1 MAKPQSRAELKD
13 YCMRRLGWPVVQINV
28 DDSQI
33 EDRVD
38 DALQFFAEYH
48 FDGVERT
55 YFSKQVTQED
65 IDNGYIDLTK
75 PTLADTD
82 TDGIVIKAAPAIDPD
97 GNSIISVVRCF
108 QLFDTLGGLGMFDA
122 KYQIALNDLFGL
134 RTNTYGDS
142 LIGYNLTR
150 SHMQMLQDMLTPEKS
165 IRFSRVTNKIYVET
179 NWKEKMTKGD
189 YLVFEAYRILNPAL
203 YPEIY
208 NDRLL
213 KMYLTALIKLQ
224 WGLNLSKFSGMSLPG
239 GVSFNGTNMASE
251 AKAEVEKIEEEVQ
264 SRYELPPQGFIG

>member
-97 GNSIISVVRCF
+97 GKSIISVVRCF

-122 KYQIALNDLFGL
+122 KYQMALNDLFGL

-264 SRYELPPQGFIG
+264 SHYELPPQGFIG

>member
-1 MAKPQSRAELKD
+1 MAKPSTREQLKD
-13 YCMRRLGWPVVQINV
+13 YCLRRLGYPVVQINV

-48 FDGVERT
+48 FDGVERV
-55 YFSKQVTQED
+55 YLRKQVTQQD
-65 IDNGYIDLTK
+65 IERGYIDLTQ
-75 PTLADTD
+75 PTLAATD
-82 TDGIVIKAAPAIDPD
+82 DGIEIKAAPALDPD
-97 GNSIISVVRCF
+97 GNSIISVIRCF

-122 KYQIALNDLFGL
+122 KYQIALNDLYGL

-142 LIGYNLTR
+142 LIGYNITR
-150 SHMQMLQDMLTPEKS
+150 SHMQMLQDMLTPEKM
-165 IRFSRVTNKIYVET
+165 IEFSRVTNRIYVET
-179 NWKEKMTKGD
+179 NWSEKMTKGD
-189 YLVFEAYRILNPAL
+189 YLVFEAYKILDPSL

-213 KMYLTALIKLQ
+213 KMYLTALIKQQ

-239 GVSFNGTNMASE
+239 GVSFNGANMASE
-251 AKAEVEKIEEEVQ
+251 AKSEVEKIENEIQ
-264 SRYELPPQGFIG
+264 AKYELPPQGFIG

>member
-97 GNSIISVVRCF
+97 GKSIISVVRCF

-165 IRFSRVTNKIYVET
+165 IRFSRVTNRIYVET

-189 YLVFEAYRILNPAL
+189 YLVFEAYRILDPAL

>member
-65 IDNGYIDLTK
+65 IDNGYVDLTK

-97 GNSIISVVRCF
+97 GKSIISVVRCF

-165 IRFSRVTNKIYVET
+165 IRFSRVTNRIYVET

-189 YLVFEAYRILNPAL
+189 YLVFEAYRILDPAL